1 MEKFD
6 IKKILVPVDFSETSL
21 QALKQAVLIAKTAGA
36 AIKIIHVAQEVY
48 FPAAEDA
55 PLRNEDAINKSIFK
69 RSVAELKKIVK
80 QIYAT
85 DALSIDYA
93 IKSGNVIDTVCYLAE
108 QEKFDLIIMG
118 THGVSG
124 VKEFFAGS
132 NSYKTVRHSICPV
145 LTIQKN
151 TGTINFKNIILPIR
165 LERNSRQ
172 KVDYVVELARLFNS
186 TVIIAGYT
194 DDTDEAKQF
203 KVKQYVAQVEKYLTK
218 NSITY
223 KSKLI
228 FASDFV
234 KQILK
239 LAGKSNAGLIVTMK
253 EHDFS
258 MDQIIKGSYSEQL
271 VNHSTIPVLSIPV
284 FSDPDMVTY
293 TPYLSGGVPY

>member
-6 IKKILVPVDFSETSL
+6 IKKILVPVDFSATAMH
-21 QALKQAVLIAKTAGA
+21 ALKQAVLIAKTAGA
-36 AIKIIHVAQEVY
+36 TIKIIHVAQEVY
-48 FPAAEDA
+48 FPAADDA
-55 PLRNEDAINKSIFK
+55 PLKNEEAINKSILK

-80 QIYAT
+80 QIHAT
-85 DALSIDYA
+85 DAINIDYE

-151 TGTINFKNIILPIR
+151 SGTINFKNIILPIR

-186 TVIIAGYT
+186 TVIITGYT
-194 DDTDEAKQF
+194 DDTDENKQF
-203 KVKQYVAQVEKYLTK
+203 KVKQYVEQVEKYLAK

-228 FASDFV
+228 FTSDFV

-239 LAGKSNAGLIVTMK
+239 LSAKSSAGLIVTMK

-284 FSDPDMVTY
+284 FSNPDMITY